1 MRNVFADNNGR
12 HPLCISPLLR
22 GRRRGGL
29 YFFVAIVLAAVVA
42 AATTVSAQV
51 DKVMADAEGIT

>member
-1 MRNVFADNNGR
+1 
-12 HPLCISPLLR
+12 LLR
-22 GRRRGGL
+22 GRYRGGL